1 MFKLLLLLSGAFWG
15 DTQVRE
21 WAFINAHYGVG
32 LPPCNR
38 LNLVEFSLGLSYV
51 GIGSSIVE
59 SYGFPSADSNQFIGS
74 LLPLH
79 LTVPLYQ
86 KITFWKD
93 EAFFDRFIAVNIRG
107 SPWGQRYDVVGPFSF
122 ILNPLW
128 KAKAP
133 YLAFEVVG
141 RWSPV
146 RMLGVQATFGTLIV
160 KDAPEQVY
168 LTLGVFVGT
177 GGPVSKYKI
186 GSRLEVAGVVFDDA
200 LTGNSNG
207 TLEPAEEGRLLVL
220 LVNRGLKDSDTIT
233 LRAVMRDPQLAGYL
247 AIADVTVPPLAANHS
262 VEVSVPVIAGDRLPA
277 LPLRLRVWG
286 KDLEGNLVSPANTE
300 IPTLTP

>member
-1 MFKLLLLLSGAFWG
+1 LFKLLLLLSCAFWG
-15 DTQVRE
+15 DTQIRE
-21 WAFINAHYGVG
+21 WASINAHYGVG

-38 LNLVEFSLGLSYV
+38 LNLVEFTLGLSYL

-59 SYGFPSADSNQFIGS
+59 SYGFPSPDSNQFIGS

-79 LTVPLYQ
+79 ITVPLYQ

-93 EAFFDRFIAVNIRG
+93 EAFFDRFVAVNIRG

-128 KAKAP
+128 KAEAP

-146 RMLGVQATFGTLIV
+146 RMIGVQATFGTLIV
-160 KDAPEQVY
+160 KDAPEQLY
-168 LTLGVFVGT
+168 FAIGVFVGT

-186 GSRLEVAGVVFDDA
+186 GSRLEIGGVVFDDA

-207 TLEPAEEGRLLVL
+207 TLEPGEEGRLLVL
-220 LVNRGLKDSDTIT
+220 LVNRGLKDSDTV
-233 LRAVMRDPQLAGYL
+233 LLNAVIRDPQLEGYIVVES
-247 AIADVTVPPLAANHS
+247 IAVPPIRANRS
-262 VEVSVPVIAGDRLPA
+262 LEVSLPVIAGDRLPA

-286 KDLEGNLVSPANTE
+286 KDLEGNIVAPANIE
-300 IPTLTP
+300 IPTVGS